1 MLGARRGEPDMAKAD
16 SQYFSAEVSEMV
28 DKALERFLTN
38 DSDRASWAR
47 WKNEVARAIK
57 NTESSRKWF
66 YFLRTLALISA
77 IAVPSLVGLNLSGTG
92 GSVVRWLTF
101 ALSLVAAVLTSIVTL
116 FRLGDR
122 WLMYRKLREGL
133 LAAGWALVHSPDT
146 DPQGTRRAWNDFI
159 RSTDD
164 TISLYNRTYEAT
176 VIQTA
181 QSSSGIDD
189 NKR

>member
-1 MLGARRGEPDMAKAD
+1 MAKAD